1 MRRPA
6 ALLAALALAALPPAA
21 LAQERSPWLP
31 PPALEQ
37 PVRPLPPPG
46 VRRPPEAS
54 VEVLSRP
61 SLPPFMQR
69 PVSLPAGMVTLNWGA
84 GFAFSA
90 LAPSSS
96 FSGNNTGLGLAFD
109 LTAGLGKH
117 LQLDFGTGL
126 RFSTLLAADR
136 YGRVLR
142 DDVFQTGNRF
152 VGNPWVKLRYALVDG
167 AAGAFGVG
175 VEALLQAP
183 FAEASAFSVG
193 LGVPVQWSLPAWRLR
208 FESGAFMQ
216 FVLSDGSTTRNV
228 LNVPLR
234 VLIAGSD
241 TFAFGLVT
249 GVQVGNAFRADAFE
263 PNVQFGVTLRARI
276 NAGVELSGQWLV
288 PAISP
293 AGLDAYGLGFAVTHR
308 VR

>member
-6 ALLAALALAALPPAA
+6 ALLAALSLGALPSAA
-21 LAQERSPWLP
+21 AAQDRSPWLP

-46 VRRPPEAS
+46 VAREPEAWQ
-54 VEVLSRP
+54 VTPPRP

-69 PVSLPAGMVTLNWGA
+69 PVALPAGMVTLNWGA
-84 GFAFSA
+84 GFAFSSI
-90 LAPSSS
+90 PSTSS
-96 FSGNNTGLGLAFD
+96 FTRNNTGLGLAFD
-109 LTAGLGKH
+109 LSAGLGKH

-152 VGNPWVKLRYALVDG
+152 VGNPWVKLRYAILDG
-167 AAGAFGVG
+167 ATGAFGVG
-175 VEALLQAP
+175 VEALVQLP
-183 FAEASAFSVG
+183 FAEASAWSVG
-193 LGVPVQWSLPAWRLR
+193 AGVPLQWSLPAWRLR
-208 FESGAFMQ
+208 FETGVFMQ
-216 FVLSDGSTTRNV
+216 FVLSDGSTIRNV

-234 VLIAGSD
+234 VLVAAGD
-241 TFAFGLVT
+241 TFAVGLIT
-249 GVQVGNAFRADAFE
+249 GVQVGNAFRDDATE
-263 PNVQFGVTLRARI
+263 PNVQFGIALRARI
-276 NAGVELSGQWLV
+276 NATVELSGQWLM
-288 PAISP
+288 PAVSP
-293 AGLDAYGLGFAVTHR
+293 VGLDAYGLGFAVTHR